1 MNHLESSFTGKNAFW
16 RYLLMLVA
24 IFIAT
29 NTIGGIPLLIAMV
42 VRGADNPEIITQ
54 LAEDPNNLNILGLDS
69 NLYLFT
75 MIFPFLIG
83 LITFILLIKPLN
95 QKSLMC
101 VINGTDS
108 FRWNRFF
115 ISALVWLIIS
125 ALYLSIYIKL
135 DPLNFKVNNRSI
147 ITLAPLIMM
156 SVLFIPF
163 QAAFEE
169 VLCRGY
175 LMQGFAVL
183 ARNRWIPLVMTS
195 VIFGLMHF
203 LNPEVSEFGFGTMMP
218 QYVLFGLIFGIMT
231 IMDDGVEAAIG
242 AHAANNVFLCI
253 MVTHESSALQTPA
266 LYQQIEIN
274 PWIDFISMLFMGM
287 LVIFILGIIFKWKG
301 IPVYLK

>member
-1 MNHLESSFTGKNAFW
+1 
-16 RYLLMLVA
+16 MLVIVFA
-24 IFIAT
+24 AT
-29 NTIGGIPLLIAMV
+29 NTIGGIPLFVAMV

-75 MIFPFLIG
+75 MLFPFIIG

-101 VINGTDS
+101 VINGTSS
-108 FRWNRFF
+108 FRWNRYF

-125 ALYLSIYIKL
+125 TLFLFIYIKL

-147 ITLAPLIMM
+147 VTLAPLIMM

-169 VLCRGY
+169 IFCRGY

-183 ARNRWIPLVMTS
+183 AGNRWVPLIMTS
-195 VIFGLMHF
+195 LIFGLMHF

-218 QYVLFGLIFGIMT
+218 QYILFGLIFGLIT
-231 IMDDGVEAAIG
+231 ILDDGIEAAMG
-242 AHAANNVFLCI
+242 AHAANNLFLCVT
-253 MVTHESSALQTPA
+253 VTHESSALQTPA
-266 LYQQIEIN
+266 LYQQININ
-274 PWIDFISMLFMGM
+274 PWTDLISMVFMGI
-287 LVIFILGIIFKWKG
+287 LVIFILGILFKWKG
-301 IPVYLK
+301 LAVITEKVDR